1 MKATPRPSWNP
12 SAQTKIPF
20 ANQRAYWFAIWL
32 TSLTCGGAAMAQ
44 TNNPSAVSA
53 APNSGGSTNVTRL
66 EDVTVIGKLDEARNK
81 IAADLGA
88 TSYTITTNQILT
100 LAGGANAP
108 FNQVLLRAP
117 GVAQDSFGQ
126 VHVRGDHGNLQFR
139 INDVILPEGI
149 TGFGQELDT
158 RFINTVSLLDGTL
171 PAQYGFRTAGIV
183 DIHTKSG
190 AFNQGGDVSLYGGS
204 YDTIRPSFEYG
215 GKEGNL
221 DYYVTGSFL
230 HTGLGI
236 ENPTPSTNP
245 IHDNSDQFNGFAY
258 LSYLLDDTSRM
269 SLILSGNHGYFQI
282 PNNPGQSPGTD
293 PAGNP
298 FPVPGT
304 PAFDSANLNENQTQ
318 QNYYGVLAYQKT
330 LGDLNFQLAG
340 FSRYSS
346 VLFRPDFS
354 GDLFFNGVASRSDHH
369 ILTHGFQGDASYDL
383 NEHHTIRAG
392 LQFSGSKAVSDTTTT
407 VFAIDPVTLSAISP
421 PFAIVDN
428 NSKWG
433 YLLGGYAQDEW
444 KITDKWTINYGG
456 RGDYSHEFINE
467 SAFCPRVNTVYK
479 VTDKTTLHAGYA
491 YYFTP
496 PPLETVQQTTVSK
509 FNGTSNEAPN
519 QQNDPVK
526 AERDN
531 YFDAGISQTVAPGLQ
546 LGLDGYYKI
555 AKNLLDEGQFGNA
568 VIETPFNYAHGT
580 VYGVELSA
588 TYKRDG
594 FSAYANFAYS
604 RAQAHDINSAQ
615 FTFDQGD
622 LDFIKTH
629 DIFLDHDQTFTGSF
643 GVSYNWQNTLV
654 FADVLYGSGL
664 RADGAVP
671 NGRKLNA
678 YSPLNLGIQHA
689 FRVGKNQLTARLD
702 VVNVLDQV
710 YELRDGTGIGVGAPQ
725 FGSRRGFYG
734 TLSYA
739 F

>member
-1 MKATPRPSWNP
+1 MKATLRPSWNP
-12 SAQTKIPF
+12 SARTRIPF
-20 ANQRAYWFAIWL
+20 ANQRAYWAAIWL
-32 TSLTCGGAAMAQ
+32 ASLSCGGMALAQ
-44 TNNPSAVSA
+44 TNTPPVVSA
-53 APNSGGSTNVTRL
+53 PPGSGGSTNIARL
-66 EDVTVIGKLDEARNK
+66 EDVTVVGKLDEARNK

-88 TSYTITTNQILT
+88 TSYTISTNQILT
-100 LAGGANAP
+100 LAGGVNAP

-126 VHVRGDHGNLQFR
+126 VHVRGDHANLQFR

-149 TGFGQELDT
+149 SGFGQELDT

-221 DYYVTGSFL
+221 DYYFSGSYL

-236 ENPTPSTNP
+236 ENPTPSASP

-258 LSYLLDDTSRM
+258 LSYLLDDTSRI
-269 SLILSGNHGYFQI
+269 SLILSANHSYFQI
-282 PNNPGQSPGTD
+282 PNNPGQTAGTD

-304 PAFDSANLNENQTQ
+304 AAFDSANLNENQTQ

-330 LGDLNFQLAG
+330 IGDLNLQLAG

-354 GDLFFNGVASRSDHH
+354 GDLFFNGVASRADRN
-369 ILTHGFQGDASYDL
+369 ILTHGVQGDASYDL
-383 NEHHTIRAG
+383 SEHHTLRAG
-392 LQFSGSKAVSDTTTT
+392 FQFSGSKAVSDSSTT
-407 VFAIDPVTLSAISP
+407 VFNIDGGGNAISP
-421 PFAIVDN
+421 PFAIIDN

-433 YLLGGYAQDEW
+433 YLSGGYVQDEW
-444 KITDKWTINYGG
+444 KITDKWIVNYGG
-456 RGDYSHEFINE
+456 REDFSHGFTDE

-479 VTDKTTLHAGYA
+479 VTERTALHAGYA

-526 AERDN
+526 AERDH

-555 AKNLLDEGQFGNA
+555 AKNLLDEGQFGSA

-588 TYKRDG
+588 TYKHEG

-615 FTFDQGD
+615 FTFDPGD
-622 LDFIKTH
+622 LAYIKDH

-654 FADVLYGSGL
+654 YADVLYGSGL

-671 NGRKLNA
+671 NGRKLGA

-689 FRVGKNQLTARLD
+689 FKVGKNQLTARFD

-710 YELRDGTGIGVGAPQ
+710 YELRDGTGVGVGAPQ